1 MAVSQK
7 DIAEYLGMDRSTVTK
22 VLNRD
27 PRYSASE
34 KTRDLIFR
42 TAERL
47 GYDFTA
53 IRRPYKREYGRVEV
67 NAKAEIALHAD
78 GDELFD
84 QGEATVRNLSIGGAL
99 LTDIRTGKMVLPL
112 RPFSIRLRIRDVAQ
126 LADLDGD
133 CELVRISEAGARG
146 EPQLGVRFMNVKL
159 RDRRR
164 IREFVE
170 EKIRQERASAGLVA
184 DPESFLAESRKR
196 PAGAAQPAGAEDASP
211 AEKQQQ

>member
-53 IRRPYKREYGRVEV
+53 IRRPYKREYGRIEI
-67 NAKAEIALHAD
+67 NARGMVTINTED
-78 GDELFD
+78 GALFD
-84 QGEATVRNLSIGGAL
+84 EGQAVIRNLSIGGAL
-99 LTDIRTGKMVLPL
+99 LTGIRTSKMVLPL
-112 RPFSIRLRIRDVAQ
+112 SPFRIKLRLLDVPE
-126 LADLDGD
+126 LTDLDGE
-133 CELVRISEAGARG
+133 CELVRINERDAKG
-146 EPQLGVRFMNVKL
+146 EPQLGVRFVDVKL

-170 EKIRQERASAGLVA
+170 EKLRHERETAHPSG
-184 DPESFLAESRKR
+184 ET
-196 PAGAAQPAGAEDASP
+196 PAAAPGGGAPAPAQP
-211 AEKQQQ
+211 

>member
-7 DIAEYLGMDRSTVTK
+7 DIAEYLGIDRSTVTK

-34 KTRDLIFR
+34 KTRELIFR

-53 IRRPYKREYGRVEV
+53 IRRPFKREYGRV
-67 NAKAEIALHAD
+67 NIAAKAKLELLNED
-78 GDELFD
+78 GSLFD
-84 QGEATVRNLSIGGAL
+84 EGEATITNLSIGGAL
-99 LTDIRTGKMVLPL
+99 LTDMHTGMMMLPL
-112 RPFSIRLRIRDVAQ
+112 KPFSIRLGLVDVPE
-126 LADLDGD
+126 LADLQGE
-133 CELVRISEAGARG
+133 CELVRISERG
-146 EPQLGVRFMNVKL
+146 QPGNFQLGVKFVNAKL

-170 EKIRQERASAGLVA
+170 LKLREHREKSGQVP
-184 DPESFLAESRKR
+184 DPEAFLAENRKQR
-196 PAGAAQPAGAEDASP
+196 DVL
-211 AEKQQQ
+211 

>member
-7 DIAEYLGMDRSTVTK
+7 DIAEYLGIDRSTVTK

-34 KTRDLIFR
+34 RTRDLIFR

-53 IRRPYKREYGRVEV
+53 IRRPFKREYGRIDISANARVELL
-67 NAKAEIALHAD
+67 NED
-78 GDELFD
+78 GSLFD
-84 QGEATVRNLSIGGAL
+84 EGEAIITNLSIGGAL
-99 LTDIRTGKMVLPL
+99 LTDIRTGMMMMPL
-112 RPFSIRLRIRDVAQ
+112 KPFSIRLSITDVPE
-126 LADLDGD
+126 LVDLQGE
-133 CELVRISEAGARG
+133 CELVRISDRGDAGQF
-146 EPQLGVRFMNVKL
+146 QLGVRFVNAKL

-170 EKIRQERASAGLVA
+170 LKLREERERTGRVA
-184 DPESFLAESRKR
+184 DPEAFLAENRKQR
-196 PAGAAQPAGAEDASP
+196 SGAAAEAD
-211 AEKQQQ
+211 

>member
-1 MAVSQK
+1 MAVSQR
-7 DIAEYLGMDRSTVTK
+7 DIAEYLGIDRSTVTK

-53 IRRPYKREYGRVEV
+53 IRRPFKREYGRVDINTRSRIELL
-67 NAKAEIALHAD
+67 NQD
-78 GDELFD
+78 GSLFD
-84 QGEATVRNLSIGGAL
+84 EGEALVRNLSIGGAL
-99 LTDIRTGKMVLPL
+99 LTEIRTGMMMLPL
-112 RPFSIRLRIRDVAQ
+112 KPFSIRVSITDVPE
-126 LADLDGD
+126 LADLQGE
-133 CELVRISEAGARG
+133 CELVRISDRGEAGQF
-146 EPQLGVRFMNVKL
+146 QLGVKFLSAKL

-170 EKIRQERASAGLVA
+170 QKLREERERSGQVVDPEGFIEENRKERAKEAT
-184 DPESFLAESRKR
+184 P
-196 PAGAAQPAGAEDASP
+196 PA
-211 AEKQQQ
+211 

>member
-7 DIAEYLGMDRSTVTK
+7 DIAEYLGIDRSTVTK

-34 KTRDLIFR
+34 RTRELIFR

-53 IRRPYKREYGRVEV
+53 IRRPFKREYGRVQVDVPVKIE
-67 NAKAEIALHAD
+67 LHNHD
-78 GDELFD
+78 GSLFD
-84 QGEATVRNLSIGGAL
+84 EGEALIRNLSIGGAL
-99 LTDIRTGKMVLPL
+99 LTSIRTGMMMLPL
-112 RPFSIRLRIRDVAQ
+112 RPFSLRLNIVDVPE
-126 LADLDGD
+126 LAELQGE
-133 CELVRISEAGARG
+133 CELVRISDRSGSG
-146 EPQLGVRFMNVKL
+146 EFQLGVRFVNAKL

-170 EKIRQERASAGLVA
+170 QRTRERREEAGLVA
-184 DPESFLAESRKR
+184 DPEAFLAENRR
-196 PAGAAQPAGAEDASP
+196 TRTRAGKAQVDS
-211 AEKQQQ
+211 

>member
-53 IRRPYKREYGRVEV
+53 IRRPYKREYGRIEI
-67 NAKAEIALHAD
+67 NARGILTLRTD
-78 GDELFD
+78 GDALFD
-84 QGEATVRNLSIGGAL
+84 EGQATVRNLSIGGAL
-99 LTDIRTGKMVLPL
+99 LTGIRTSKMVLPL
-112 RPFSIRLRIRDVAQ
+112 TPFRITLRIADVPE
-126 LADLDGD
+126 LADLDGE
-133 CELVRISEAGARG
+133 CELVRISERDARG
-146 EPQLGVRFMNVKL
+146 EPQLGVRFVDVKL

-164 IREFVE
+164 IREFVD
-170 EKIRQERASAGLVA
+170 EKLRQERESSGLAA
-184 DPESFLAESRKR
+184 DPEAALA
-196 PAGAAQPAGAEDASP
+196 AGREPRDAAQSARSET
-211 AEKQQQ
+211 

>member
-7 DIAEYLGMDRSTVTK
+7 DIAEYLGIDRSTVTK

-34 KTRDLIFR
+34 KTRELIFR

-53 IRRPYKREYGRVEV
+53 IRRPFKREYGRVYID
-67 NAKAEIALHAD
+67 AKAKIELLNED
-78 GDELFD
+78 GSMFDEGD
-84 QGEATVRNLSIGGAL
+84 ANITNLSIGGAL
-99 LTDIRTGKMVLPL
+99 LTDIRTGMMMLPL
-112 RPFSIRLRIRDVAQ
+112 KPFSLRLGIVDVPE
-126 LADLDGD
+126 LADLQGE
-133 CELVRISEAGARG
+133 CELVRISDRG
-146 EPQLGVRFMNVKL
+146 EPGNFQIGVRFVNAKL

-170 EKIRQERASAGLVA
+170 LKLREHRETSGQVA
-184 DPESFLAESRKR
+184 DPEAFLEENRKQR
-196 PAGAAQPAGAEDASP
+196 GGAPVQSG
-211 AEKQQQ
+211 

>member
-53 IRRPYKREYGRVEV
+53 IRRPYKREYGRVETD
-67 NAKAEIALHAD
+67 ARSTITLHTQD
-78 GDELFD
+78 GELFD
-84 QGEATVRNLSIGGAL
+84 RGQAVVRNLSIGGAL
-99 LTDIRTGKMVLPL
+99 LTGIQTSKMVLPL
-112 RPFSIRLRIRDVAQ
+112 RPFRIRLRLLDVPE
-126 LADLDGD
+126 LADLDGQ
-133 CELVRISEAGARG
+133 CELVRISERDSCG
-146 EPQLGVRFMNVKL
+146 EPQLGVRFVDVAL
-159 RDRRR
+159 TDCRR
-164 IREFVE
+164 IRQFVE
-170 EKIRQERASAGLVA
+170 EKIRQERVRAGLPA
-184 DPESFLAESRKR
+184 DPEAALAEGGTPQGAQGR
-196 PAGAAQPAGAEDASP
+196 PAPSAAAQPGQP
-211 AEKQQQ
+211 

>member
-53 IRRPYKREYGRVEV
+53 IRRPYKREYGRI
-67 NAKAEIALHAD
+67 EIGARGTVALLTGHD
-78 GDELFD
+78 TLFD

-99 LTDIRTGKMVLPL
+99 LTGIRTSKMVLPL
-112 RPFSIRLRIRDVAQ
+112 EPFRIRLRLVDVPE
-126 LADLDGD
+126 LADLDGE
-133 CELVRISEAGARG
+133 CELVRISERDSHG
-146 EPQLGVRFMNVKL
+146 EPQLGVRFVDVKL

-170 EKIRQERASAGLVA
+170 EKLRQERSVAGSAGG
-184 DPESFLAESRKR
+184 PEAALTAGRGAPGVVSDEPR
-196 PAGAAQPAGAEDASP
+196 PAPSSGAVSG
-211 AEKQQQ
+211 

>member
-7 DIAEYLGMDRSTVTK
+7 DIAEYLGIDRSTVTK

-53 IRRPYKREYGRVEV
+53 IRRPFKREYGRVDVSAGARIELL
-67 NAKAEIALHAD
+67 NED
-78 GDELFD
+78 SSLFD
-84 QGEATVRNLSIGGAL
+84 EGEAIITNLSIGGAL
-99 LTDIRTGKMVLPL
+99 LTEIRTGMMMMPL
-112 RPFSIRLRIRDVAQ
+112 KPFSIKISIVDVPE
-126 LADLDGD
+126 LADLQGE
-133 CELVRISEAGARG
+133 CELVRISDRG
-146 EPQLGVRFMNVKL
+146 DSGQFQLGVRFVNAKL

-170 EKIRQERASAGLVA
+170 LKIREEREKTGKVT
-184 DPESFLAESRKR
+184 DPEAFLEENRRQRK
-196 PAGAAQPAGAEDASP
+196 PAKA
-211 AEKQQQ
+211 

>member
-7 DIAEYLGMDRSTVTK
+7 DIAEYLGIDRSTVTK

-34 KTRDLIFR
+34 KTRELIFR

-53 IRRPYKREYGRVEV
+53 IRRPFKREYGRVAIDAV
-67 NAKAEIALHAD
+67 AKIELRNED
-78 GDELFD
+78 GSTFDE
-84 QGEATVRNLSIGGAL
+84 GEALITNLSIGGAL
-99 LTDIRTGKMVLPL
+99 LSNIRTGMMMFPL
-112 RPFSIRLRIRDVAQ
+112 KVFSIHVNVVDVPE
-126 LADLDGD
+126 LADLQGE
-133 CELVRISEAGARG
+133 CELVRISDRG
-146 EPQLGVRFMNVKL
+146 EKGEFQLGVRFVNAKL

-170 EKIRQERASAGLVA
+170 LKIREHREKSGLVA
-184 DPESFLAESRKR
+184 DPESFLAENRQQRSKA
-196 PAGAAQPAGAEDASP
+196 PA
-211 AEKQQQ
+211 K

>member
-1 MAVSQK
+1 MAVSQR
-7 DIAEYLGMDRSTVTK
+7 DIAEYLGIDRSTVTK

-53 IRRPYKREYGRVEV
+53 IRRPFKREYGRVDINTRSRIELL
-67 NAKAEIALHAD
+67 NQD
-78 GDELFD
+78 GSLFD
-84 QGEATVRNLSIGGAL
+84 EGEAVVRNLSIGGAL
-99 LTDIRTGKMVLPL
+99 LTGIRTGMMMLPL
-112 RPFSIRLRIRDVAQ
+112 KPFSIRLSVMDVPE
-126 LADLDGD
+126 LADLQGE
-133 CELVRISEAGARG
+133 CELVRISDRG
-146 EPQLGVRFMNVKL
+146 ETGEFQLGVKFLSAKL

-170 EKIRQERASAGLVA
+170 VKLREERERSGQVV
-184 DPESFLAESRKR
+184 DPETFIEENRKERSRE
-196 PAGAAQPAGAEDASP
+196 PGPPG
-211 AEKQQQ
+211 

>member
-53 IRRPYKREYGRVEV
+53 IRRPYKREYGRIDISAQSSVS
-67 NAKAEIALHAD
+67 LHTED
-78 GDELFD
+78 GELFD
-84 QGEATVRNLSIGGAL
+84 QGQAIVRNLSIGGAL
-99 LTDIRTGKMVLPL
+99 LTGIRTAKMVLPL
-112 RPFSIRLRIRDVAQ
+112 RPFRIRLRLVDVPE
-126 LADLDGD
+126 LADLDGE
-133 CELVRISEAGARG
+133 CELVRISERDSQG
-146 EPQLGVRFMNVKL
+146 EPQLGVRFVDVKL

-170 EKIRQERASAGLVA
+170 EKLRRERETAGLPPEPDVSPAA
-184 DPESFLAESRKR
+184 DR
-196 PAGAAQPAGAEDASP
+196 GAAPAPPSKA
-211 AEKQQQ
+211 

>member
-34 KTRDLIFR
+34 KTRELIFR

-53 IRRPYKREYGRVEV
+53 IRRPFKREYGRADI
-67 NAKAEIALHAD
+67 NTGAKLELRSED
-78 GDELFD
+78 GALFD
-84 QGEATVRNLSIGGAL
+84 EGEATVHNLSIGGAL
-99 LTDIRTGKMVLPL
+99 LTNIRTGMMMLPL
-112 RPFSIRLRIRDVAQ
+112 KPFSIKLSLLDVSE
-126 LADLDGD
+126 LADLQGE
-133 CELVRISEAGARG
+133 CELVRITEGGDSG
-146 EPQLGVRFMNVKL
+146 EFQIGVKFVNTKL

-170 EKIRQERASAGLVA
+170 QKLRENREKSGQVG
-184 DPESFLAESRKR
+184 DPEGYLAETRRSRGKASSDNPDK
-196 PAGAAQPAGAEDASP
+196 PAKG
-211 AEKQQQ
+211 K

>member
-7 DIAEYLGMDRSTVTK
+7 DIAEYLGIDRSTVTK

-34 KTRDLIFR
+34 KTRELIFR

-53 IRRPYKREYGRVEV
+53 IRRPFKREYGRVV
-67 NAKAEIALHAD
+67 IDAAAKIELRNED
-78 GDELFD
+78 GSTFDE
-84 QGEATVRNLSIGGAL
+84 GEALITNLSIGGAL
-99 LTDIRTGKMVLPL
+99 LSNIRTGMMMLPL
-112 RPFSIRLRIRDVAQ
+112 KVFSIHVNVVDVPE
-126 LADLDGD
+126 LADLQGE
-133 CELVRISEAGARG
+133 CELVRISDRG
-146 EPQLGVRFMNVKL
+146 GKGEFQLGVRFVNAKL

-170 EKIRQERASAGLVA
+170 QKVREHREKSGLVA
-184 DPESFLAESRKR
+184 DPEGFLAESRQQR
-196 PAGAAQPAGAEDASP
+196 NRAAA
-211 AEKQQQ
+211 K

>member
-7 DIAEYLGMDRSTVTK
+7 DIAEFLGMDRSTVTK

-53 IRRPYKREYGRVEV
+53 IRRPYKREYGRI
-67 NAKAEIALHAD
+67 EIGARGTITLLTED
-78 GDELFD
+78 GELFD
-84 QGEATVRNLSIGGAL
+84 EGQATIRNLSIGGAL
-99 LTDIRTGKMVLPL
+99 LTGIRTAKMVLPL
-112 RPFSIRLRIRDVAQ
+112 RPFRLRLRLVDVPE
-126 LADLDGD
+126 LADLDGE
-133 CELVRISEAGARG
+133 CELVRISERDARG
-146 EPQLGVRFMNVKL
+146 EPQLGVRFVDVKL

-170 EKIRQERASAGLVA
+170 EKLRQERSVAGGA
-184 DPESFLAESRKR
+184 GAPEAALAPGGDEGP
-196 PAGAAQPAGAEDASP
+196 PAGAGAASG
-211 AEKQQQ
+211 

>member
-7 DIAEYLGMDRSTVTK
+7 DIAEYLGIDRSTVTK

-34 KTRDLIFR
+34 KTRELIFR

-53 IRRPYKREYGRVEV
+53 IRRPFKREYGRV
-67 NAKAEIALHAD
+67 NIAAKAKLELLNED
-78 GDELFD
+78 GSLFD
-84 QGEATVRNLSIGGAL
+84 EGEATITNLSIGGAL
-99 LTDIRTGKMVLPL
+99 LTDMRTGMMMLPL
-112 RPFSIRLRIRDVAQ
+112 KPFSIRLGLADVPE
-126 LADLDGD
+126 LADLQGE
-133 CELVRISEAGARG
+133 CELVRISERG
-146 EPQLGVRFMNVKL
+146 EPGNFQLGVKFINSRL

-170 EKIRQERASAGLVA
+170 QKLREHREKSGQVA
-184 DPESFLAESRKR
+184 DPEAFLAENRKQR
-196 PAGAAQPAGAEDASP
+196 GAPSP
-211 AEKQQQ
+211 NA

>member
-7 DIAEYLGMDRSTVTK
+7 DIAEYLGIDRSTVTK

-34 KTRDLIFR
+34 KTRELIFR

-53 IRRPYKREYGRVEV
+53 IRRPFKREYGRVNV
-67 NAKAEIALHAD
+67 AAKAKIELLNED
-78 GDELFD
+78 GSLFD
-84 QGEATVRNLSIGGAL
+84 EGDAIITNLSIGGAL
-99 LTDIRTGKMVLPL
+99 LTNMRTGMMMLPL
-112 RPFSIRLRIRDVAQ
+112 KPFSIQVSIVDVPE
-126 LADLDGD
+126 LAELQGE
-133 CELVRISEAGARG
+133 CELVRISDRG
-146 EPQLGVRFMNVKL
+146 ESGDFQLGVRFVNAKL

-170 EKIRQERASAGLVA
+170 QKLREHRETTGQVA
-184 DPESFLAESRKR
+184 DPEAFLAENRKQR
-196 PAGAAQPAGAEDASP
+196 TKGATKEV
-211 AEKQQQ
+211 

>member
-7 DIAEYLGMDRSTVTK
+7 DIAEFLGMDRSTVTK

-53 IRRPYKREYGRVEV
+53 IRRPYKREYGRIET
-67 NAKAEIALHAD
+67 NAKGAITLHTED
-78 GDELFD
+78 GELFD
-84 QGEATVRNLSIGGAL
+84 RGQALIKNLSIGGAL
-99 LTDIRTGKMVLPL
+99 LTDIQTEKMVLPL
-112 RPFSIRLRIRDVAQ
+112 RPFRIKLRLVDVPE
-126 LADLDGD
+126 LADLDGQ
-133 CELVRISEAGARG
+133 CELVRISERDSRG
-146 EPQLGVRFMNVKL
+146 EPQLGVRFVDVAL

-164 IREFVE
+164 IRQFVE
-170 EKIRQERASAGLVA
+170 DKIRQERVLAGLPA
-184 DPESFLAESRKR
+184 DPEAALAEGRQAQA
-196 PAGAAQPAGAEDASP
+196 AGGQPASSAATQPSQP
-211 AEKQQQ
+211 R

>member
-53 IRRPYKREYGRVEV
+53 IRRPYKREYGRIEI
-67 NAKAEIALHAD
+67 NARGMVMLQTED
-78 GDELFD
+78 GALFD
-84 QGEATVRNLSIGGAL
+84 EGQATIRNLSIGGAL
-99 LTDIRTGKMVLPL
+99 LTGIRTSKMVLPL
-112 RPFSIRLRIRDVAQ
+112 TPFRLKLRLVDVPE
-126 LADLDGD
+126 LADLDGE
-133 CELVRISEAGARG
+133 CELVRISERDVRG
-146 EPQLGVRFMNVKL
+146 EPQLGVRFVDVKL

-170 EKIRQERASAGLVA
+170 EKLRQERDVAAAAGAV
-184 DPESFLAESRKR
+184 
-196 PAGAAQPAGAEDASP
+196 PAGPGAQPAVQPD
-211 AEKQQQ
+211 